1 MILCGDIGATK
12 SLLGLA
18 ERIDDGFRIG
28 FVKRYEN
35 RDWPSFEDMIDD
47 FLIAAGAATDRVVRL
62 DAAGFGVAGPKG
74 PTGVRMTNLDWHLSS
89 ASLKAVLG
97 GAPVCLLNDFE
108 ANAHGIDDL
117 TPESHLTLQRGK
129 EDPESPQLV
138 IGAGSGLG
146 VAYRVRTDKGVQIVA
161 GEGGHIGFSPRTT
174 RQAGLWLYLQEH
186 FGRVSAEHVVS
197 GPGLV
202 RIYDWMT
209 RGRSSADMN
218 GEAVWERANAGESDA
233 RKALAMFIDAFGA
246 VAGDHAL
253 SVLARGGVFLTGGMA
268 PRLLPTA
275 AAAFLSA
282 FRDKGPH
289 SRLAANLPIY
299 VVNDP
304 QLPLLGAARA
314 AWFHAAGGH

>member
-18 ERIDDGFRIG
+18 EKMDDGFRIG
-28 FVKRYEN
+28 FVQRYEN
-35 RDWPSFEDMIDD
+35 RDWPNFEDLIDD
-47 FLIAAGAATDRVVRL
+47 FLNAAGAATGRAMQL
-62 DAAGFGVAGPKG
+62 KAAGFGVAGPKG

-117 TPESHLTLQRGK
+117 APDGLLTLQRGK
-129 EDPESPQLV
+129 DDPDFPQLV

-146 VAYRVRTDKGVQIVA
+146 VAYRVRTDDGAKVVA
-161 GEGGHIGFSPRTT
+161 GEGGHIGFSPRST
-174 RQAGLWLYLQEH
+174 RQAGLWLHLQEH
-186 FGRVSAEHVVS
+186 LGRVSAEHVIS

-202 RIYDWMT
+202 RAYEWMK
-209 RGRSSADMN
+209 RGRATDDLD
-218 GEAVWERANAGESDA
+218 GEAVWERAQAGEGDA
-233 RKALAMFIDAFGA
+233 RKALSIFLDAFGA

-253 SVLARGGVFLTGGMA
+253 SVLARGGVFVTGSVA
-268 PRLLPTA
+268 SRLLQNSA
-275 AAAFLSA
+275 APFLAA

-289 SRLAANLPIY
+289 SRLAATLPIY
-299 VVNDP
+299 LVTDRH
-304 QLPLLGAARA
+304 LPMLGAARA
-314 AWFHAAGGH
+314 AWNHAAAGN